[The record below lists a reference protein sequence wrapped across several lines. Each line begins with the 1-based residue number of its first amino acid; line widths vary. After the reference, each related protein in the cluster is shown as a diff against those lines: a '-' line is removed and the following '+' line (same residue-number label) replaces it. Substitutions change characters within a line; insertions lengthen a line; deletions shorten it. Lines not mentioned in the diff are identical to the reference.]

1 MAYSVTQRTPEI
13 GVRMALGAGARQVS
27 WLILRRGLAQTLAG
41 LTLGLGGAFAL
52 SRVMGALLV
61 QVTPTD
67 PLTFVSITVIL
78 AVVAVSACVIPARR
92 ASAVDP
98 LVALRD

>member
-1 MAYSVTQRTPEI
+1 
-13 GVRMALGAGARQVS
+13 
-27 WLILRRGLAQTLAG
+27 
-41 LTLGLGGAFAL
+41 
-52 SRVMGALLV
+52 MGALLV

-78 AVVAVSACVIPARR
+78 AVVAVSACAIPARR